1 MRRRFIALGL
11 LACSLAAPKLRA
23 DRFELK
29 DGGEVAGDVLERNE
43 TGDYHVRT
51 SDGAEISL
59 TRQSI
64 QRIVQQN
71 GDSAEY
77 EKRSRSMQD
86 TPDAHRELAEWCRS
100 KKMLADA
107 DHHLA
112 RAAELDP
119 NDEASRRSLGFQ
131 RVGNRWLTA
140 DQLMTE
146 RGMVFFDGKYRTKQ
160 DVALR
165 ERNKGQDTVNVDWF
179 LTLRKWRGFL
189 DNRREDR
196 VREGEAQIMAIS
208 DPQAAPAIIRVMK
221 DEPEDQVFEML
232 LRVLAQLDH
241 PAALQQL
248 VAYTLDPETDPEIR
262 AQCRD
267 YLTRWP
273 RPVPIVPYVDALK
286 SQDNAVVNLAG
297 VALGHLND
305 PAALSPLIDALVTTH
320 KEIVGGSGGP
330 EGGQKFNVGPG
341 GGLSMGGDAPK
352 VVKRDYNNERV
363 LQALLKLSGN
373 QKFEYDEP
381 AWRAWYVDMQM
392 RQHVNARRDQ

>member
-1 MRRRFIALGL
+1 MRRRIIALGL
-11 LACSLAAPKLRA
+11 TACSVIAPALRA

-29 DGGEVAGDVLERNE
+29 DGGEVSGEVLERNE
-43 TGDYHVRT
+43 EGNYLVRT
-51 SDGAEISL
+51 GEGAEISL
-59 TRQSI
+59 ARPSI
-64 QRIVQQN
+64 QRIVQQ
-71 GDSAEY
+71 GSDAAEY
-77 EKRSRSMQD
+77 QTRSRAMQD
-86 TPDAHRELAEWCRS
+86 TPAAHRELAEWCRS

-119 NDEASRRSLGFQ
+119 NDEDSRRSLGFQ

-160 DVALR
+160 DIAVR
-165 ERNKGQDTVNVDWF
+165 ERNKNQDSVNVDWF
-179 LTLRKWRGFL
+179 LELKKWRGFL

-208 DPQAAPAIIRVMK
+208 DPQAAPAIIRLMK
-221 DEPEDQVFEML
+221 DEPDDAVFEML

-248 VAYTLDPETDPEIR
+248 VAYTLDPETDAEVR

-267 YLTRWP
+267 YLLRWP
-273 RPVPIVPYVDALK
+273 RPVPIVPYVEALK
-286 SQDNAVVNLAG
+286 SKDNKVVNLAG

-305 PAALSPLIDALVTTH
+305 PAALSPLIDAVVTTH
-320 KEIVGGSGGP
+320 KVVEGSP
-330 EGGQKFNVGPG
+330 EAPGSAQRFSASAG

-352 VVKRDYNNERV
+352 VYHIDFNNERV
-363 LQALLKLSGN
+363 LQALHKLSGN

>member
-1 MRRRFIALGL
+1 MRRRIIALGL
-11 LACSLAAPKLRA
+11 IACSLPAPLLRA

-29 DGGEVAGDVLERNE
+29 DGGEISGEVIERNE
-43 TGDYHVRT
+43 TGNYLVRT

-59 TRQSI
+59 ARPSI
-64 QRIVQQN
+64 QRIVQQ
-71 GDSAEY
+71 GADAAEY
-77 EKRSRSMQD
+77 QKRSRAMQD
-86 TPDAHRELAEWCRS
+86 TPEAHHELAEWCRS

-131 RVGNRWLTA
+131 RVGNRWLTP

-146 RGMVFFDGKYRTKQ
+146 RGMVLFDGKYRTKQ
-160 DVALR
+160 DVAVR
-165 ERNKGQDTVNVDWF
+165 ERNKNQNSVNVDWF
-179 LTLRKWRGFL
+179 LELRKWRGFL

-208 DPQAAPAIIRVMK
+208 DPQAAPAIIRIMK
-221 DEPEDQVFEML
+221 DEPNDRIFEML
-232 LRVLAQLDH
+232 LRVLSQLDH

-267 YLTRWP
+267 YLVRWP

-286 SQDNAVVNLAG
+286 SKDNKVVNLAG

-305 PAALSPLIDALVTTH
+305 PAALSPLIDAVVTTH
-320 KEIVGGSGGP
+320 KVVEGSPEAPGGA
-330 EGGQKFNVGPG
+330 QKFSVGPG
-341 GGLSMGGDAPK
+341 GGMSMGGDAPK
-352 VVKRDYNNERV
+352 VYHIDYNNERV
-363 LQALLKLSGN
+363 LQALHKLSGN
-373 QKFEYDEP
+373 QKFEYDKP